1 MCKALSS
8 FSPSMFIEEKKM
20 QCSRFLCPLP
30 SVMLW
35 KKFIDIM
42 KLFVYLKICCR
53 FLSFTSVPH
62 CPIMQV
68 FIYDLCSLN
77 KNDTKNSAA
86 LSVNWYLTPRLAFI
100 VKRLFSWML
109 ERWNI
114 EILSSR
120 NCIFYGSWRRLP
132 EDPEHDGLLWWEN
145 KSPAT

>member
-53 FLSFTSVPH
+53 FLNFTSTPH

>member
-53 FLSFTSVPH
+53 FLNFTSVPH

-77 KNDTKNSAA
+77 KNDTKK
-86 LSVNWYLTPRLAFI
+86 LSCIECQLVLNTQACIYCKK
-100 VKRLFSWML
+100 VVSWML